1 MPEVVYGN
9 VVHVEPASLADLAR
23 GVVKMLQGGSTAISR
38 KDFSWEENV
47 DLTLAAYEDALE
59 SSAK

>member
-9 VVHVEPASLADLAR
+9 VVHVEPASSADLAR
-23 GVVKMLQGGSTAISR
+23 GVVKMLQGGSIAISR

-47 DLTLAAYEDALE
+47 DLTLAAYEGVMGNHV
-59 SSAK
+59 K